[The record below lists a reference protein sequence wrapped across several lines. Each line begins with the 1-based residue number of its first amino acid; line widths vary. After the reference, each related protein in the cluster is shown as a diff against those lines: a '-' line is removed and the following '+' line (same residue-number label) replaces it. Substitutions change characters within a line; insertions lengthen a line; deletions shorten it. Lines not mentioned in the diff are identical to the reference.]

1 MITAEEKI
9 KRQKNGNTHR
19 YIYYHC
25 TKRINPNCTQKAVRA
40 EELEKQIKEAV
51 NLIDIPKDLH
61 EFALKWFKN
70 KNAEKS
76 QTIEAVVDTQQKS
89 YKDCLKRLSG
99 LIDMRAGQEIT
110 AEEFKMRKEPLEA
123 EKKHWENLFNKTS
136 QDVNHW
142 LKKADEVFSF
152 ATDCKARF
160 ENGDSFKKKEILS
173 RLGSHLLLKDRI
185 IRIDMENTLI
195 PLKAVAKENKRLEP
209 LKIGKN
215 TREIEL
221 LYAQSP
227 KMLAWQDA
235 FRTYDWEKAFPSPE
249 ATISQVKQLLA
260 LI

>member
-1 MITAEEKI
+1 MQKDYKKELNELI
-9 KRQKNGNTHR
+9 KT
-19 YIYYHC
+19 
-25 TKRINPNCTQKAVRA
+25 V
-40 EELEKQIKEAV
+40 
-51 NLIDIPKDLH
+51 IDEGGSDLH
-61 EFALKWFKN
+61 ISEGRRP
-70 KNAEKS
+70 
-76 QTIEAVVDTQQKS
+76 TIRVSGFLIPLVK
-89 YKDCLKRLSG
+89 KD
-99 LIDMRAGQEIT
+99 
-110 AEEFKMRKEPLEA
+110 
-123 EKKHWENLFNKTS
+123 
-136 QDVNHW
+136 
-142 LKKADEVFSF
+142 VFS
-152 ATDCKARF
+152 K
-160 ENGDSFKKKEILS
+160 
-173 RLGSHLLLKDRI
+173 LGSHLLLKDRI